1 MEVIQMS
8 NYTKTNIGN
17 EGRMELHEALSL
29 TGAEVSIN
37 SLPAGAGV
45 PFVHSHK
52 NNEEIYGVI
61 SGKGT
66 ATIDNKTIEIVAGDW
81 LKISPAAKR
90 QFFAASD
97 SGITYICI
105 QVKENSLGGFTA
117 DDAVIH

>member
-1 MEVIQMS
+1 MS

-52 NNEEIYGVI
+52 NNEEIYDVI

-66 ATIDNKTIEIVAGDW
+66 ATIDNETIEIVAGDW

-90 QFFAASD
+90 QFFAAND
-97 SGITYICI
+97 SNITYICI
-105 QVKENSLGGFTA
+105 QVKENSLDGYTV
-117 DDAVIH
+117 DDAVIY